1 MSIIEK
7 KYKEIY
13 NKQLIVNNYFV
24 GVKSIYNVVEILEVN
39 SKYNFANIIV
49 KDNIYCKPYKQQV
62 FVSNNFVVLPEEVS
76 GFSCEKVTCYLKII
90 EKE

>member
-49 KDNIYCKPYKQQV
+49 KDNIYYKPYKQQV
-62 FVSNNFVVLPEEVS
+62 VISNNFVVLPEEVL
-76 GFSCEKVTCYLKII
+76 GFSCERVTYYLKII
-90 EKE
+90 KKE